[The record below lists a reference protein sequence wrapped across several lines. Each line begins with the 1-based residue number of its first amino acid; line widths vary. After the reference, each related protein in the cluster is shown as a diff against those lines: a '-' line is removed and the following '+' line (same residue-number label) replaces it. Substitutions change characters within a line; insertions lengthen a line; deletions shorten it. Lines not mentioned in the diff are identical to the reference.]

1 MNINQVG
8 KKYDVS
14 KDTLRYWEKMKL
26 FPPIPRNDSG
36 YREYGQKEQNWIF
49 YTKALRKAGMSIE
62 RIQEFVK
69 SYLSD
74 MDDLA
79 HRKQLLIDQRQELIE
94 EVKKRQETVDYLTY
108 KIDHFEEHVM
118 NQKHDKNKG
127 E

>member
-1 MNINQVG
+1 MNINQVS

-14 KDTLRYWEKMKL
+14 KDTLRYWEKMNL
-26 FPPIPRNDSG
+26 FPPIPRNASG
-36 YREYGQKEQNWIF
+36 YREYGSKEQNWIF

-62 RIQEFVK
+62 RIQAFVK

-74 MDDLA
+74 MNDLK

-94 EVKKRQETVDYLTY
+94 EMNRRKETIDYLTF
-108 KIDHFEEHVM
+108 KINHFEEHVM
-118 NQKHDKNKG
+118 NQKQDTDKG